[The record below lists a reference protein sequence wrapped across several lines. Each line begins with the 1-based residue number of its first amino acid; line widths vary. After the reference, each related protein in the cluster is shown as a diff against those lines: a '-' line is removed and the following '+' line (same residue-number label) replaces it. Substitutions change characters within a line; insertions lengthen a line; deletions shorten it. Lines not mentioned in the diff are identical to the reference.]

1 MSTSFRDKHIFVVDD
16 TAFMRAGLINIL
28 VNMGF
33 DRQKIT
39 QFDSGLSAL
48 EGFKSQAKVDLIFS
62 DWNMPLMTGI
72 ELLKAIRTSG
82 DSRRDIPIVMIT
94 TVSEKDKVIEALKFR
109 LSGYILKPV
118 EQTKVLEIVS
128 GIFEAES
135 DES

>member
-1 MSTSFRDKHIFVVDD
+1 
-16 TAFMRAGLINIL
+16 MRAGLINIL